1 MHMGALLQA
10 HLCLSPL
17 VCRSW
22 MMWLPVS
29 SEYAL
34 CGWLTLWH
42 KYFWALEC
50 GMLLVIFVNGWLC
63 SGIGRGRQKWAK
75 TGRNWQK
82 QAEKGQKTGSYELLR
97 LQTIKAIADSR
108 SFKSPKSD
116 EPRRVQ
122 VLDLYCVTIF
132 LILLCLPMS
141 FPYF

>member
-1 MHMGALLQA
+1 MGKNRL
-10 HLCLSPL
+10 
-17 VCRSW
+17 
-22 MMWLPVS
+22 
-29 SEYAL
+29 
-34 CGWLTLWH
+34 
-42 KYFWALEC
+42 K
-50 GMLLVIFVNGWLC
+50 
-63 SGIGRGRQKWAK
+63 
-75 TGRNWQK
+75 
-82 QAEKGQKTGSYELLR
+82 KGQKTGSYELLR